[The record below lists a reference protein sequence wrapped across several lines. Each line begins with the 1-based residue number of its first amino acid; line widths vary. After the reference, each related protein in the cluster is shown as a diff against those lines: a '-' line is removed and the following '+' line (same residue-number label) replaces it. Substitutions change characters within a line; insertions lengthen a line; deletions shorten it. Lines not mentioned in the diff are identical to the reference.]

1 MVVIAHL
8 SDIHIDAEA
17 RSADRTTRVIAYLA
31 GLPTP
36 PDAVLITGD
45 IADHGTEPEYER
57 VRELI
62 KLPVPVLY
70 LPGNHDDRGPYRKV
84 LDDDGGDGPINRA
97 HEIAGVLILM
107 ADSSIPGRNDGLLDD
122 ETLAWLDARLA
133 ERPDL
138 PALIAFHHPPVV
150 LGVPFVDNIRQY
162 QEERLAALVDRHPQ
176 VVALLCGH
184 AHTPAATTFAGRPL
198 LVAPGV
204 ASTLT
209 LPFETDEIVDRTLPP
224 MIAFHLLDDD
234 RRLTTH
240 YRVIP

>member
-8 SDIHIDAEA
+8 SDIHIDAED
-17 RSADRTTRVIAYLA
+17 RSAGRTARVVAYLN

-36 PDAVLITGD
+36 PAAVLITGD
-45 IADHGTEPEYER
+45 IADHGTEDEYER
-57 VRELI
+57 VRALV
-62 KLPVPVLY
+62 KLPVPVLWA
-70 LPGNHDDRGPYRKV
+70 PGNHDDRGPYRKV
-84 LDDDGGDGPINRA
+84 LDDDDGDGPINRA
-97 HEIAGVLILM
+97 HEIDGVLILM

-122 ETLAWLDARLA
+122 ETLAWLDARLT

-150 LGVPFVDNIRQY
+150 LGIPFVDNIRQFE
-162 QEERLAALVDRHPQ
+162 EERLAALVDRHPQ

-184 AHTPAATTFAGRPL
+184 AHTPAATMFAGRPL
-198 LVAPGV
+198 LAAPGV
-204 ASTLT
+204 VSTT
-209 LPFETDEIVDRTLPP
+209 TMPFEGDAIVDLRLPP